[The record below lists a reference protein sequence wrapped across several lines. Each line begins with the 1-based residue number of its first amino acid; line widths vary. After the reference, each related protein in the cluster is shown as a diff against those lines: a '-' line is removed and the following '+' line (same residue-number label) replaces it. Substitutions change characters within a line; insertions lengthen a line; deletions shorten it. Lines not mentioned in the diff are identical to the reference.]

1 MRVGTADLEERPGGR
16 AGNSAGCSKM
26 EEGALLVLKWEVL
39 VEVPVHVSIRAGMVV
54 MLLSFE

>member
-1 MRVGTADLEERPGGR
+1 
-16 AGNSAGCSKM
+16 M